1 MMTLKV
7 SWFPN
12 HPVGENG
19 AKLESL
25 SQPGPSATGL
35 AQESRRVRR
44 QPLCA
49 PVPTVLGRFLL
60 FSAGITPSTSGSGTL
75 LLKDFPWAAAQTS
88 LLLLLGLLLAALG
101 FIWKL
106 RQEKERER
114 WTKEK
119 FQRKLRKFCA
129 SLSCV
134 YDLRPSHVPFISRG
148 FFVLLQAGE
157 KPRKWMIGEQ
167 LGPILASGCLILMA
181 SGPGLHKRR
190 S

>member
-114 WTKEK
+114 WTKGW
-119 FQRKLRKFCA
+119 RKAQKVDDRRTA
-129 SLSCV
+129 WSYSGEWLSNS
-134 YDLRPSHVPFISRG
+134 YGLRPRTP
-148 FFVLLQAGE
+148 
-157 KPRKWMIGEQ
+157 
-167 LGPILASGCLILMA
+167 
-181 SGPGLHKRR
+181 
-190 S
+190 

>member
-114 WTKEK
+114 WTKGW
-119 FQRKLRKFCA
+119 RKAQKVDAHVTLDPDAAYSELFLSEDHRSVRWRKSWQDLPKKPESF
-129 SLSCV
+129 SFEPCV
-134 YDLRPSHVPFISRG
+134 
-148 FFVLLQAGE
+148 
-157 KPRKWMIGEQ
+157 
-167 LGPILASGCLILMA
+167 LGHESFSSGR
-181 SGPGLHKRR
+181 H
-190 S
+190 

>member
-106 RQEKERER
+106 RQEKEREC
-114 WTKEK
+114 WTKGK
-119 FQRKLRKFCA
+119 AIR
-129 SLSCV
+129 
-134 YDLRPSHVPFISRG
+134 RPG
-148 FFVLLQAGE
+148 Q
-157 KPRKWMIGEQ
+157 
-167 LGPILASGCLILMA
+167 
-181 SGPGLHKRR
+181 
-190 S
+190 